1 MLPRQ
6 LADAIRQ
13 RDVGTFQDMLRSM
26 AKERKTAAA
35 EEARFRALAEL
46 DPFNPEV
53 QRRLEEAIQE
63 HNVIENYEQALE
75 HNPEA
80 FGEISM
86 IYVAMEVNGVAVQ
99 AFVDSGAQMTIMSRA
114 CAERCGVLRLMDR
127 RFQGVAVGVGS
138 AAVLGRVHMA
148 PAAAGGEH
156 FPISITV
163 LDNDQVDFL
172 FGLDNLRRHRCVLD
186 VGAEKL
192 IFKSTGAEL
201 PFLPDHLVTRKL
213 VPYRL
218 TGRARWRDWGI

>member
-1 MLPRQ
+1 M
-6 LADAIRQ
+6 
-13 RDVGTFQDMLRSM
+13 
-26 AKERKTAAA
+26 
-35 EEARFRALAEL
+35 
-46 DPFNPEV
+46 
-53 QRRLEEAIQE
+53 
-63 HNVIENYEQALE
+63 
-75 HNPEA
+75 
-80 FGEISM
+80 
-86 IYVAMEVNGVAVQ
+86 AVQ

-213 VPYRL
+213 GGGAGNLEGLQGVGPQAGSGPAPAPAPHAVHAAPTSATTLQPATSAIPADWEGKVARL
-218 TGRARWRDWGI
+218 GDLGFTRDQAILALRACDGSEDMAASILFGE